1 MPLFHIFKSW
11 FAEGIFRRIFKNAGL
26 LLSGRVAN
34 GVLGLATLSLMAHGL
49 GVERFGLVILVK
61 TYVQV
66 ITGLATFQSWQA
78 VIRYGATYLK
88 NQDNAA
94 FQSLLKFTTM
104 LDVIGVL
111 AGTVIGYVAVPFIG
125 PFLQW
130 DAHVIALAQIYSPLI
145 LFTMT
150 AAPTGLLRL
159 FDRFDVLS
167 WQTTITPLLR
177 LVGVG
182 VAVLLD
188 GPLWAYLLTWFVA
201 GVVGGLMLGVLGWR
215 EAARRGVL
223 AGMSWSLKDLAKG
236 HDGIWRFS
244 IASNIHSSLLLVTG
258 QMAALLVGLVAGPA
272 AAGLFK
278 IGRDVATTLTKP
290 AEMLNQSVYPEFA
303 RLGSVSNW
311 HDFARLIMRGGIV
324 AGAAG
329 LVLLMLTLVA
339 GEAFLRLFFGAD
351 FVAANAVLVLLIA
364 AAVVTIAGFSMDP
377 ALYAMGRPGIPLRIN
392 LVSVLAVFVP
402 LLVFLG
408 QTQGAT
414 GAGIAA
420 LVSAVVTFAATA
432 MLTAIE
438 LRKRAATPS
447 S

>member
-1 MPLFHIFKSW
+1 M
-11 FAEGIFRRIFKNAGL
+11 FRRIFKNAGL

-34 GVLGLATLSLMAHGL
+34 GVLGLATLSLMAKGL
-49 GVERFGLVILVK
+49 GVERFGLVILVQ

-66 ITGLATFQSWQA
+66 ITGLVTFQSWQA

-88 NQDNAA
+88 NQDSAS

-130 DAHVIALAQIYSPLI
+130 DAEVIGLAKIYSALI

-150 AAPTGLLRL
+150 ATPTGLLRL

-177 LVGVG
+177 LAGIG
-182 VAVLLD
+182 LAVLLD
-188 GPLWAYLLTWFVA
+188 GPLWAYLLTWFLA
-201 GVVGGLMLGVLGWR
+201 GAMGGLMLMVLGWR

-223 AGMSWSLKDLAKG
+223 AGMSWSFQDLAKG

-244 IASNIHSSLLLVTG
+244 IASNIHSSLQLVTG
-258 QMAALLVGLVAGPA
+258 QMATFLVGLVAGPA

-278 IGRDVATTLTKP
+278 IGRDLATTLTKP
-290 AEMLNQSVYPEFA
+290 AEMLNQSIYPEFA
-303 RLGSVSNW
+303 RLSSVSNW

-329 LVLLMLTLVA
+329 SVLLMLTLVA
-339 GEAFLRLFFGAD
+339 GESFLRLFFGAD
-351 FVAANAVLVLLIA
+351 FAAANAVLVLQIA

-392 LVSVLAVFVP
+392 LVSVLAVFLP
-402 LLVFLG
+402 LLVVLG

-414 GAGIAA
+414 GAAIAA

-432 MLTAIE
+432 ILTAIE
-438 LRKRAATPS
+438 LRKRAASPS
-447 S
+447 L